1 MLALI
6 SQPWQ
11 PSGLVPLHQ
20 AFWKHQLVEEM
31 RSRKKNQINKL
42 FVWEA
47 GWDYKICKIHNTSSL
62 HITKSVVRCKLW
74 LLSTSTQPNFFIEP
88 WFQHNRKSNAV
99 SKQKWNSWK
108 IIQIKL
114 KNYMNQEQHK
124 ITEAKSYHYHTNQLC
139 SLQPT
144 PLFFK

>member
-42 FVWEA
+42 FV
-47 GWDYKICKIHNTSSL
+47 
-62 HITKSVVRCKLW
+62 
-74 LLSTSTQPNFFIEP
+74 
-88 WFQHNRKSNAV
+88 
-99 SKQKWNSWK
+99 
-108 IIQIKL
+108 
-114 KNYMNQEQHK
+114 
-124 ITEAKSYHYHTNQLC
+124 
-139 SLQPT
+139 
-144 PLFFK
+144 

>member
-1 MLALI
+1 MALI

-11 PSGLVPLHQ
+11 PSGLVPLDQ
-20 AFWKHQLVEEM
+20 AFWKHQLVEET
-31 RSRKKNQINKL
+31 RSTKKNQMNKL

-62 HITKSVVRCKLW
+62 HNTNSVVTYKLW

-88 WFQHNRKSNAV
+88 WFQHNQKSNAV
-99 SKQKWNSWK
+99 SKQKWNSWN

-124 ITEAKSYHYHTNQLC
+124 ITRSQKLLLSHKSVVVTTTNA
-139 SLQPT
+139 T
-144 PLFFK
+144 FF